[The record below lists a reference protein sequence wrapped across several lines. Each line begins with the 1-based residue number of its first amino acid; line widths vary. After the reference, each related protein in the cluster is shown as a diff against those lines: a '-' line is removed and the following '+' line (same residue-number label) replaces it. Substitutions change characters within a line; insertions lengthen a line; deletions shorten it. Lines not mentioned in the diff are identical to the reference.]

1 MLNRVR
7 KAVPFA
13 LASVIVLAGVAFAGE
28 NEGVTFSTTSDTE
41 VVGVAGGGTVSLN
54 VTASDMVGVSQYDIT
69 IRVSPADAFDLS
81 KSGTTF
87 TPPAGFVAPGTEPNQ
102 EEGTLKVG
110 AANFEEAVDGSS
122 SLGDFVLTASQS
134 LDASTKATI
143 TVHMVSVGPSS
154 TERDVFDAD
163 AVGISIVVN
172 PPVSEPSLASVGA
185 TDLSL
190 DFSAMVGEGGTLDG
204 SVGEVTLGVVFRDNT
219 GAATEGQAVTWSI
232 TNNGAQSVFVLGN
245 GGQEITANTA
255 DVEVAGSTDADGLA
269 SLTLDCEGDDDS
281 GSTSVSVTATTSAP
295 NSMEVSR
302 DLSETFSITWDI
314 PVPAELASLAAEITG
329 DTEVLL
335 RWGVVSQTNN
345 LGWEVFRST
354 DNTIYERVGDLV
366 PGDGTVDVFKTYQF
380 LDSNP
385 PAANIVYYYLKQ
397 IDLDGSSSR
406 SQVIEVFFGV
416 TVIDQGLLPTV
427 NALAQNFPN
436 PFNPE
441 TTIRFDLAEPAQVT
455 LTVYDATG
463 QTVRTLVDGE
473 HFSAGNYSRVWDG
486 LNRNGESVGSGVYFY
501 EMHAGDFSSMKKMT
515 LVR

>member
-134 LDASTKATI
+134 LDASTEATI
-143 TVHMVSVGPSS
+143 TVEMVSVGPSS

-190 DFSAMVGEGGTLDG
+190 DFSSMGEGVTLDG
-204 SVGEVTLGVVFRDNT
+204 SDGEVTLGVVFRDAT
-219 GAATEGQAVTWSI
+219 GAAMEGQEITWSI
-232 TNNGAQSVFVLGN
+232 TNNGAQSVFILGN
-245 GGQEITANTA
+245 GEQEITANTA
-255 DVEVAGSTDADGLA
+255 DVVVTGSTGADGLA

-281 GSTSVSVTATTSAP
+281 GSTSVSVAASTSAP
-295 NSMEVSR
+295 NSMDVSR
-302 DLSETFSITWDI
+302 DLSEEFSITWDI

-335 RWGVVSQTNN
+335 KWGVVSQTNN

-354 DNTIYERVGDLV
+354 DDTIYERVGELV

-380 LDSNP
+380 LDTDP

-406 SQVIEVFFGV
+406 SQVIEVFFGA

-441 TTIRFDLAEPAQVT
+441 TTIRFDLAEAAEVT

-463 QTVRTLVDGE
+463 QTVRTLVEGE

-486 LNRNGESVGSGVYFY
+486 LNRNGQAVGSGVYFY
-501 EMHAGDFSSMKKMT
+501 EMHAGDFTSMKKMT